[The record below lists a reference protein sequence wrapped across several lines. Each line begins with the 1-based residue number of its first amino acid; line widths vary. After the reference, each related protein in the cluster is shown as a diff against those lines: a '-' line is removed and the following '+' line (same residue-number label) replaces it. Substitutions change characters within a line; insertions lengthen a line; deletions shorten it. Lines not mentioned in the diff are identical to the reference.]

1 MSRYIGP
8 VCRLCRREGEKLY
21 LKGDRCY
28 TNKCA
33 VDRRAYPPG
42 QHGQGQGRRK
52 QSEYGLQ
59 LRMKQRLRRIYG
71 VNERQLENYYAEA
84 ARKRGITGEIL
95 IQTLESRLDNVVH
108 RLGIG
113 SSRAQAR
120 QLVMHGHIAVNG
132 GKVDIPSYQLKAD
145 DVVSVRESSRN
156 VDVIKQNVEDASGRG
171 IPEWLEFD
179 AEKLE
184 GRVKALPSREQV
196 DIPVEEHLIVEF
208 YSR

>member
-28 TNKCA
+28 TGKCA
-33 VDRRAYPPG
+33 IDRRAYAPG
-42 QHGQGQGRRK
+42 QHGQSRKK

-71 VNERQLENYYAEA
+71 VNERQLENYYTEA

-108 RLGIG
+108 RLGLG

-120 QLVMHGHIAVNG
+120 QLVMHGHIVVNG
-132 GKVDIPSYQLKAD
+132 KKVDIPSYQLKAD
-145 DVVSVRESSRN
+145 DVISVRESSRN
-156 VDVIKQNVEDASGRG
+156 LDIIKQNVEDASGRG

-184 GRVKALPSREQV
+184 GRIKALPSREQV

>member
-33 VDRRAYPPG
+33 IDRRAYAPG
-42 QHGQGQGRRK
+42 QHGQNRKK

-71 VNERQLENYYAEA
+71 VTERQLENYYAEA

-108 RLGIG
+108 RLGLG

-132 GKVDIPSYQLKAD
+132 NKVDIPSYLLKAG
-145 DVVSVRESSRN
+145 DVISVRESSRN
-156 VDVIKQNVEDASGRG
+156 IELIKQNVEDASGRG
-171 IPEWLEFD
+171 TPEWLEFD

>member
-28 TNKCA
+28 TGKCA
-33 VDRRAYPPG
+33 VDRRAYAPG
-42 QHGQGQGRRK
+42 QHGQSRKK

-108 RLGIG
+108 RLGLG

-132 GKVDIPSYQLKAD
+132 NKVDIPSFQLKAD

-156 VDVIKQNVEDASGRG
+156 IDVIKQNVEDASGRG

-179 AEKLE
+179 VEKLE